1 MKLAHLDYHM
11 RSVPIP
17 GSPTLPQPENQYL
30 PIHKAWQTG
39 NFTSMLACSFLN
51 KKTMPGGL

>member
-1 MKLAHLDYHM
+1 MKLTHFDCHM

-17 GSPTLPQPENQYL
+17 GSPTRPQPDNQYL
-30 PIHKAWQTG
+30 PIHKGWQTR
-39 NFTSMLACSFLN
+39 NSPSMLTCFFLN